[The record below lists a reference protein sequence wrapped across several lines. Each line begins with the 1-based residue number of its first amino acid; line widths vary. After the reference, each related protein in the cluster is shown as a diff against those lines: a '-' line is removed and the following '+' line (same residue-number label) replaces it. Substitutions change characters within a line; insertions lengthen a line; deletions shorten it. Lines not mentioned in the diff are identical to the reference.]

1 MQKSVN
7 NVYRALY
14 TPFNLCTLYI
24 YFSLYKHLSF
34 TLSNI
39 LIFFISKHKRK
50 HVWRM
55 TTWHSKHRH
64 FVESKYK
71 IDRRIIDKRDWGIY
85 IAFLYLIFKIHVYD
99 DNDSVYFFSAH
110 RVLSKLWSDCKR
122 TDVKFSTNSDYTSSS
137 MN

>member
-1 MQKSVN
+1 MFAIFKSAYRLCHVVRNVLHCFELNKLHNCNIIYFNITIAIPCAIILWFTVFMLRIVICVILSQVLSYVQKSVN

-14 TPFNLCTLYI
+14 TPFNLHTLYI

-55 TTWHSKHRH
+55 TTWHSEASA
-64 FVESKYK
+64 F
-71 IDRRIIDKRDWGIY
+71 RR
-85 IAFLYLIFKIHVYD
+85 
-99 DNDSVYFFSAH
+99 
-110 RVLSKLWSDCKR
+110 
-122 TDVKFSTNSDYTSSS
+122 VKV
-137 MN
+137 